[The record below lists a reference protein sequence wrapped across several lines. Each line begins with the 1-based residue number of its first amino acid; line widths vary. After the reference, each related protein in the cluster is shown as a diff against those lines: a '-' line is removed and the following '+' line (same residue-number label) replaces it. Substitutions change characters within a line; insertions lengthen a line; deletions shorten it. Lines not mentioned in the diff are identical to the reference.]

1 MKKLQTLVFFF
12 AVSLSMN
19 AQVDPDLMELPPPVI
34 EPVDKPKNVQTIA
47 EVMPEYEGGQAALMS
62 FISKTMVYPQS
73 AIDDEIQGKVY
84 LGFVVSSTGLLED
97 IRVIRGVPGGEVLN
111 KEAIRVIKL
120 TDGKWKP
127 GSQGGV
133 YVNVNYTLPI
143 VFHLQ

>member
-1 MKKLQTLVFFF
+1 MRKLQTLVFLFSSSF
-12 AVSLSMN
+12 SLS
-19 AQVDPDLMELPPPVI
+19 AQGNSDFLTPALPV
-34 EPVDKPKNVQTIA
+34 EKPKTVQTIA
-47 EVMPEYEGGQAALMS
+47 EVMPEYEGGQAALMN

-73 AIDDEIQGKVY
+73 ALDDEIQGKVY
-84 LGFVVSSTGLLED
+84 LGFVVSSTGSLED

>member
-1 MKKLQTLVFFF
+1 MKIFQVLLFLLASSF
-12 AVSLSMN
+12 SLS
-19 AQVDPDLMELPPPVI
+19 AQGNSDFLTPTLPV
-34 EPVDKPKNVQTIA
+34 EKPKTVQTIA
-47 EVMPEYEGGQAALMS
+47 EVMPEYEGGQAALMN
-62 FISKTMVYPQS
+62 FISKTMVYPQN

-84 LGFVVSSTGLLED
+84 LGFVVSSTGALED
-97 IRVIRGVPGGEVLN
+97 IRVIRGVPGGEELN

>member
-1 MKKLQTLVFFF
+1 MKIFQVLLFFF
-12 AVSLSMN
+12 ATSFSLS
-19 AQVDPDLMELPPPVI
+19 AQENPDFLTPALPT
-34 EPVDKPKNVQTIA
+34 EKPKTVQTIA
-47 EVMPEYEGGQAALMS
+47 EVMPEYEGGQAALMN
-62 FISKTMVYPQS
+62 FISKTMVYPQN

-84 LGFVVSSTGLLED
+84 LGFIVSSTGALED
-97 IRVIRGVPGGEVLN
+97 IRVIRGVPGREELN

>member
-1 MKKLQTLVFFF
+1 MRIFQVLLFFF
-12 AVSLSMN
+12 GSSFSLS
-19 AQVDPDLMELPPPVI
+19 AQNPDFLTPALPV
-34 EPVDKPKNVQTIA
+34 EKPKTVQTIA
-47 EVMPEYEGGQAALMS
+47 EVMPEYEGGQTALMN

-84 LGFVVSSTGLLED
+84 LGFIVSSTGALED
-97 IRVIRGVPGGEVLN
+97 IRLIRGVPGGEELN

-127 GSQGGV
+127 GSKGGV

>member
-1 MKKLQTLVFFF
+1 MRKLQTLVFLF
-12 AVSLSMN
+12 ASSFSLS
-19 AQVDPDLMELPPPVI
+19 AQGNSDFLTPALPV
-34 EPVDKPKNVQTIA
+34 EKPKTVQTIA
-47 EVMPEYEGGQAALMS
+47 EVMPEYEGGQAALMN

-73 AIDDEIQGKVY
+73 ALDDEIQGKVY
-84 LGFVVSSTGLLED
+84 LGFVVSSTGSLED

>member
-1 MKKLQTLVFFF
+1 MKIFQVLLLLLASSF
-12 AVSLSMN
+12 SLS
-19 AQVDPDLMELPPPVI
+19 AQGNSDFLTPTLPV
-34 EPVDKPKNVQTIA
+34 EKPKTVQTIA
-47 EVMPEYEGGQAALMS
+47 EVMPEYEGGQAALMN
-62 FISKTMVYPQS
+62 FISKTMVYPQN

-84 LGFVVSSTGLLED
+84 LGFVVSSTGALED
-97 IRVIRGVPGGEVLN
+97 IRVIRGVPGGEELN